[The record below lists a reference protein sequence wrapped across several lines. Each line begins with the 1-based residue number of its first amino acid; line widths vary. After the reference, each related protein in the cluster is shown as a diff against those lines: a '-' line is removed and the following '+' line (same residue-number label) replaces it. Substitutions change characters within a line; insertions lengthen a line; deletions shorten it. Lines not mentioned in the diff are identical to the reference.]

1 MARAQSRVSTVFWA
15 WVVALLE
22 FAKTLE
28 KVTVDTIESGAMTK
42 DLAVLVGPDQK
53 WLSTQGFLDR
63 IDQNL
68 QRAMR

>member
-1 MARAQSRVSTVFWA
+1 
-15 WVVALLE
+15 
-22 FAKTLE
+22 
-28 KVTVDTIESGAMTK
+28 MTK

-68 QRAMR
+68 QRAMG